1 MMRYF
6 KKQDGS
12 VYGFDSKQLNLIHD
26 DMVEMTDE
34 EIDRHKNPEKYLSD
48 EQKVQLARE
57 RMPTLS
63 PIEFD
68 LKLDANGLYDAVQT
82 LIVGNRT
89 LMIAYTRAIYFSRTD
104 PFIEEA
110 RVALGLTHE
119 QVDGMWLS

>member
-1 MMRYF
+1 MRYF